1 MGKNVSNINSWNW
14 SNQNSIKH
22 VLSILKHPI
31 YSNHAQIQNAQILS
45 PKLSCLNLGSW
56 CHCWFYSR
64 SQDHQTSMK
73 MCEIHIKEVAE
84 YLHWSVETKQRTK
97 LQVLVLQSG
106 AQTVQSTAQKFQF
119 WVFKNPRFE
128 LRTFVK
134 RFPARGWVSLTPS
147 YNSRCASTWLF
158 FHNTCPKGITIHAQ
172 SSAVHC
178 LGRELWERREMRILA
193 FGWGKM
199 CPTQS
204 LYIFQNILNHLPI
217 VFAF

>member
-14 SNQNSIKH
+14 SNQYSIKH

-31 YSNHAQIQNAQILS
+31 YSNHAQIQNTQILS

-84 YLHWSVETKQRTK
+84 YLHWSVETKRRTK
-97 LQVLVLQSG
+97 TFKKLTGLG
-106 AQTVQSTAQKFQF
+106 AHCSRFLS
-119 WVFKNPRFE
+119 KNFSFE
-128 LRTFVK
+128 LRFEPRICVK

-147 YNSRCASTWLF
+147 YTS
-158 FHNTCPKGITIHAQ
+158 
-172 SSAVHC
+172 
-178 LGRELWERREMRILA
+178 
-193 FGWGKM
+193 
-199 CPTQS
+199 
-204 LYIFQNILNHLPI
+204 
-217 VFAF
+217 